1 MPAASLLRIPE
12 NYRDDLEARTGL
24 SAADLDRLKSLE
36 ILYDRDGAPEYFQV
50 YTNTFEDRF
59 FFEIVQ
65 RRDYTGIR
73 ARNAPIRLAAQT
85 RFAQP
90 TG

>member
-24 SAADLDRLKSLE
+24 SAADLDRLTSLD
-36 ILYDRDGAPEYFQV
+36 ILYDRDGTPEYFQV
-50 YTNTFEDRF
+50 DTNTFEDRF

-65 RRDYTGIR
+65 RRDYTGIGAPR
-73 ARNAPIRLAAQT
+73 KPVSRNPPADRDKNP
-85 RFAQP
+85 
-90 TG
+90 

>member
-24 SAADLDRLKSLE
+24 SAADLDRLKSLD

-50 YTNTFEDRF
+50 
-59 FFEIVQ
+59 
-65 RRDYTGIR
+65 
-73 ARNAPIRLAAQT
+73 
-85 RFAQP
+85 
-90 TG
+90 